1 MSEKKHDGALHEGAD
16 HASPYPLSRLAPAY
30 GLVDMARVVEEAD
43 RVLGSVAGREL
54 ELIAEQIRALQ
65 EKAREVLERAQRDA
79 LLHRAECRFKKQPGG
94 VYHLY
99 RRDEGHVYFSMLSPT
114 DWGGS
119 PPHAYEGSYR
129 LEADQSFSPQDARP
143 RTDGAEMVRALL
155 AAKG

>member
-1 MSEKKHDGALHEGAD
+1 MTERRHEGPNHEGPA
-16 HASPYPLSRLAPAY
+16 HTSPYGLSRLAPAID
-30 GLVDMARVVEEAD
+30 LVDVAREIQEAD
-43 RVLGSVAGREL
+43 RAVGNATLGKLRV
-54 ELIAEQIRALQ
+54 IAEQIRALQ